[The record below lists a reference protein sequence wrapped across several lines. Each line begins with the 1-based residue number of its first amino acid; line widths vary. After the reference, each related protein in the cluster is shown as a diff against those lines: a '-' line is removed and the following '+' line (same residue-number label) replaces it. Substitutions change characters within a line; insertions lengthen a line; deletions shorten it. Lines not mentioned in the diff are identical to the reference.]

1 MKLHFSTARLGCVV
15 TVAMLVACSTSW
27 ITADEPPQR
36 DTSRADAALADYFRA
51 ETAKLSANCLAGID
65 SLEDWEARRGELRRQ
80 LFEML
85 SLDPLPESTPLH
97 ATTTGTVERED
108 FVVEKVHFQSMPGLY
123 VTGNLYRPKQQEGKL
138 PAILYL
144 CGHGRVK
151 KDGISYGNKVHYQHH
166 GAWFARHGYVCLTI
180 DTLQLGEIEGE
191 HHGTYR
197 YGRWWWNARG
207 YTPAGVEAWNSIRAL
222 DYLQSRP
229 EVDGERLG
237 ATGRSGGGAYS
248 WWIAALDDRIKV
260 AVPVAG
266 ITDLENHVV
275 DGAIEGHCDCMFVV
289 NTYRWDY
296 AQVAALVA
304 PRPLLIEN
312 SDSDGIF
319 PLDGVLRVY
328 EHVRK
333 IYSLYKADE
342 KLGLVITPGPH
353 SDTQDLQVPAF
364 RWFNHW
370 LKQDDS
376 LITEAAVPYFEPE
389 ELKVLAEL
397 PADERNTKLDE
408 SFVPVAGEISVPQ
421 GKAAWEQERDR
432 WRELLVTKAFA
443 GWPSEAGKLDVEKA
457 CDVER
462 EGVRLAAYDFIS
474 QEHVRLRLYVA
485 HRAGLEKADLM
496 VLNVL
501 DEEGWQQWLQ
511 TMRGPFAEQLADE
524 VPTEQA
530 PDGFANVGQMFANS
544 PWVMAYVAPRG
555 IGPTAWSAAPKK
567 QTHNPRRH
575 MLLGQTVDGM
585 RVWDVRRAV
594 QALRSVEPW
603 QTTPLWLQ
611 SEREMAGVTL
621 YASLFEPDIERLDIW
636 MLPSSHAQG
645 PNLLNVLKYLDVPQ
659 AVAMAAERSRV
670 MIYQEEASG
679 WDYPRGVLEVLGLPA
694 DQLQVR
700 AVPPRKKAEQEEAAG
715 K

>member
-1 MKLHFSTARLGCVV
+1 MHIRSARLSICRIEFAIFILLLFVQSGL
-15 TVAMLVACSTSW
+15 A
-27 ITADEPPQR
+27 ADPQTP
-36 DTSRADAALADYFRA
+36 DTSRADAALSAYFRA
-51 ETAKLSANCLAGID
+51 ETAKLADNCLADIETLD
-65 SLEDWEARRGELRRQ
+65 EWQERRVQLRRE

-85 SLDPLPESTPLH
+85 ALDPLPERTPLQPVV
-97 ATTTGTVERED
+97 TGTVERDD
-108 FVVEKVHFQSMPGLY
+108 FTVEKIQFQSMPGLY
-123 VTGNLYRPKQQEGKL
+123 VTGNLYLPKQRDEKL

-151 KDGISYGNKVHYQHH
+151 KDGVSFGNKVHYQHH

-197 YGRWWWNARG
+197 LGKWWWNARG

-222 DYLQSRP
+222 DYLESRE
-229 EVDGERLG
+229 EVDPNRMG

-275 DGAIEGHCDCMFVV
+275 DGCIEGHCDCMFVV

-328 EHVRK
+328 EQVRK
-333 IYSLYKADE
+333 IYGLYDADE

-370 LKQDDS
+370 LKQDKS
-376 LITEAAVPYFEPE
+376 LITDAAVPFFEPE
-389 ELKVLAEL
+389 ELKVFAEL
-397 PADERNTKLDE
+397 PADEQNTKIDE
-408 SFVPVAGEISVPQ
+408 TFVPLAPAPAVP
-421 GKAAWEQERDR
+421 ADETEWNEMRDR
-432 WRELLVTKAFA
+432 WREQLDAKSFG
-443 GWPSEAGKLDVEKA
+443 GWPSEAVPLDLQPA
-457 CDVER
+457 FDVER
-462 EGVRLAAYDFIS
+462 AGVRLAAYDFTS
-474 QEHVRLRLYVA
+474 QDHVPLRLYVA

-501 DEEGWQQWLQ
+501 DEEGWQKWLQ
-511 TMRGPFAEQLADE
+511 TMRVPFAEQLADE
-524 VPTEQA
+524 VPTGDA
-530 PDGFANVGQMFANS
+530 PEELADVGQMFANS

-555 IGPTAWSAAPKK
+555 VGPTTWSQAPKK
-567 QTHNPRRH
+567 LTHNPRRF
-575 MLLGQTVDGM
+575 MLLGQTLDGM
-585 RVWDVRRAV
+585 RVWDVRRAM
-594 QALRSVEPW
+594 QALRSVEELKE
-603 QTTPLWLQ
+603 TPLWLQ
-611 SEREMAGVTL
+611 SERAMAGVTL
-621 YASLFEPDIERLDIW
+621 YASLYEPDVTRLDLW
-636 MLPSSHAQG
+636 MLPDSHRQG
-645 PNLLNVLKYLDVPQ
+645 PDLLNVLKYLDLPQ

-670 MIYQEEASG
+670 MIYQDDSSG
-679 WDYPRGVLEVLGLPA
+679 WDYPQAVATKLGWPA

-700 AVPPRKKAEQEEAAG
+700 AIPQRKRADGEAAAG
-715 K
+715 N

>member
-1 MKLHFSTARLGCVV
+1 MSSRHFVGRFRVV
-15 TVAMLVACSTSW
+15 VCLLVALAIAPW
-27 ITADEPPQR
+27 ATADDAPR
-36 DTSRADAALADYFRA
+36 DTSRVDAALADYFRA
-51 ETAKLSANCLAGID
+51 ETEKLSANCLAGVD
-65 SLEDWEARRGELRRQ
+65 TLDEWHSRRERLRQ
-80 LFEML
+80 ELFEML
-85 SLDPLPESTPLH
+85 SLDPLPERTSLQ
-97 ATTTGTVERED
+97 AATTGTVERDD
-108 FVVEKVHFQSMPGLY
+108 FIVEKVHFQSLPGLY
-123 VTGNLYRPKQQEGKL
+123 VTGNLYLPKQRAGKL

-151 KDGISYGNKVHYQHH
+151 KNGVSYGNKVHYQHH

-180 DTLQLGEIEGE
+180 DTLQLGELEGE

-197 YGRWWWNARG
+197 HGRWWWNARG

-222 DYLQSRP
+222 DYLQARE
-229 EVDGERLG
+229 EVDGARIG

-260 AVPVAG
+260 AAPVAG

-312 SDSDGIF
+312 SDSDSIF
-319 PLDGVLRVY
+319 PLDGVMRIY
-328 EHVRK
+328 NQVRR
-333 IYSLYKADE
+333 IYSLYKASD

-370 LKQDDS
+370 LKQDDT
-376 LITEAAVPYFEPE
+376 LITDAAVKFFEPE
-389 ELKVLAEL
+389 ELKVFAEL

-408 SFVPVAGEISVPQ
+408 SFVPVAAEITMPADQ
-421 GKAAWEQERDR
+421 ATWEQSRDA
-432 WRELLVTKAFA
+432 WRETLLAKSFA
-443 GWPSEAGKLDVEKA
+443 GWPSEAGDLQLEKA
-457 CDVER
+457 FDVER
-462 EGVRLAAYDFIS
+462 EGVRFAAYDFTS

-501 DEEGWQQWLQ
+501 DEEAWQTWLQ
-511 TMRGPFAEQLADE
+511 TMRVTFAEQLEDE
-524 VPTEQA
+524 VPTGQA
-530 PDGFANVGQMFANS
+530 PAEFANVGQMFANS

-555 IGPTAWSAAPKK
+555 IGPTAWSQEPKK
-567 QTHNPRRH
+567 QTHNPRRF
-575 MLLGQTVDGM
+575 MLLGQTLDGM
-585 RVWDVRRAV
+585 RVWDVRRAIH
-594 QALRSVEPW
+594 ALRSVEPF
-603 QTTPLWLQ
+603 QATPLWLQ
-611 SEREMAGVTL
+611 SERAMAGVAL
-621 YASLFEPDIERLDIW
+621 YASLFEPDIVRLDLW
-636 MLPSSHAQG
+636 MLPRSHQQG
-645 PNLLNVLKYLDVPQ
+645 TNLLNVLKYFDMPQ

-670 MIYQEEASG
+670 MIYQDDTSG
-679 WDYPRGVLEVLGLPA
+679 WDFPRGVVEALKLPA
-694 DQLQVR
+694 DQLQIR
-700 AVPPRKKAEQEEAAG
+700 AVPPRRGVKKEEAAG

>member
-1 MKLHFSTARLGCVV
+1 MSLSSLGMRTCG
-15 TVAMLVACSTSW
+15 LVLLALGFLLPRESDA
-27 ITADEPPQR
+27 ADPPKR

-51 ETAKLSANCLAGID
+51 ETAKLSANCLAEID
-65 SLEDWEARRGELRRQ
+65 SLDQWQDRREKLRGE

-85 SLDPLPESTPLH
+85 SLDPLPERTPLD
-97 ATTTGTVERED
+97 AVTTGTVERDE
-108 FVVEKVHFQSMPGLY
+108 FVVEKVYFQSLPGLY
-123 VTGNLYRPKQQEGKL
+123 VTGNLYLPKKHDGKL

-144 CGHGRVK
+144 CGHGGVK
-151 KDGISYGNKVHYQHH
+151 KNGVSYGNKVHYQHH
-166 GAWFARHGYVCLTI
+166 GAWFARHGYACLAI

-197 YGRWWWNARG
+197 HGRWWWNARG
-207 YTPAGVEAWNSIRAL
+207 FTPAGVEAWNSIRAL
-222 DYLQSRP
+222 DYLQSRE
-229 EVDGERLG
+229 EVDGERIG

-248 WWIAALDDRIKV
+248 WWVAALDDRIKV

-275 DGAIEGHCDCMFVV
+275 DGAVEGHCDCMFVV

-333 IYSLYKADE
+333 IYSLYKADD

-370 LKQDDS
+370 LKQEDV
-376 LITEAAVPYFEPE
+376 LITDAAVPFFEPE
-389 ELKVLAEL
+389 ELKVFAEL

-408 SFVPVAGEISVPQ
+408 SFVPIAVEIAVPAD
-421 GKAAWEQERDR
+421 KAAWEEERDR
-432 WRELLVTKAFA
+432 WRALLMAKSFA
-443 GWPSEAGKLDVEKA
+443 GWPSEPGKLDLAKA
-457 CDVER
+457 FDVER
-462 EGVRLAAYDFIS
+462 DGVRLAAYDFTS

-501 DEEGWQQWLQ
+501 DAEGWQRWLQ
-511 TMRGPFAEQLADE
+511 TMRVPFAEEFKDE
-524 VPTEQA
+524 VPTGAA
-530 PDGFANVGQMFANS
+530 PEEFANVGQMFANS

-555 IGPTAWSAAPKK
+555 IGPTVWSEEGKK
-567 QTHNPRRH
+567 KTQNPRRF

-585 RVWDVRRAV
+585 RVWDVRRAIT
-594 QALRSVEPW
+594 ALRGVESLKE
-603 QTTPLWLQ
+603 TPLWLQ

-621 YASLFEPDIERLDIW
+621 YASLFESDITRLDLW
-636 MLPSSHAQG
+636 MLPRTHQQG
-645 PNLLNVLKYLDVPQ
+645 TNLLNVLKYLDMPQ
-659 AVAMAAERSRV
+659 AVAMAAERARV
-670 MIYQEEASG
+670 MIYQDDTSG
-679 WDYPRGVLEVLGLPA
+679 WDFPRGVVEMLGLPA
-694 DQLQVR
+694 DQLQIR
-700 AVPPRKKAEQEEAAG
+700 AVPPRKVVEKEEAAG